1 MKSMRRIFFFSVRCA
16 KEIVRDPINLG
27 FGLGFPFV
35 LLLLLSAIQSNVP
48 VSLFEIASLTPG
60 IVVFGFSF
68 LALFCALI
76 VSKDRESAFLQRL
89 YTTPLCAGEF
99 LLGYLLPF
107 LPIALVQSVL
117 CYAAALCLGLAWS
130 ASIVPTILLGLPCA
144 LLYIFIG
151 LFCGSLL
158 GSKQVGGV
166 CGALLTNLSAW
177 LSGTWFDLDLVG
189 GAFKKIADILPFS
202 HAVAL
207 GRAALCGN
215 YAGIFP
221 HLWFVLSYTVLFG
234 VLAGVFFLRQMRR
247 Q

>member
-1 MKSMRRIFFFSVRCA
+1 M
-16 KEIVRDPINLG
+16 
-27 FGLGFPFV
+27 
-35 LLLLLSAIQSNVP
+35 
-48 VSLFEIASLTPG
+48 
-60 IVVFGFSF
+60 
-68 LALFCALI
+68 
-76 VSKDRESAFLQRL
+76 
-89 YTTPLCAGEF
+89 
-99 LLGYLLPF
+99 
-107 LPIALVQSVL
+107 
-117 CYAAALCLGLAWS
+117 
-130 ASIVPTILLGLPCA
+130 
-144 LLYIFIG
+144 
-151 LFCGSLL
+151 
-158 GSKQVGGV
+158 